1 VKVILL
7 QPQRAN
13 RKKEDPVETAPPTI
27 EAALKAP
34 AAGVI
39 FYGEKGSVL
48 VDRQQ
53 ILADKPEILKT
64 EFTSSDKRLTVS
76 SDHYKHFLECIK
88 SRQKPITDVEV
99 GHRSATVC
107 HLGNIAVRLQR
118 KIQWDP
124 VKEQIVGDNEA
135 AAMLTRPWRAPYV
148 PTMAKG

>member
-1 VKVILL
+1 
-7 QPQRAN
+7 
-13 RKKEDPVETAPPTI
+13 
-27 EAALKAP
+27 
-34 AAGVI
+34 
-39 FYGEKGSVL
+39 
-48 VDRQQ
+48 
-53 ILADKPEILKT
+53 
-64 EFTSSDKRLTVS
+64 VS
-76 SDHYKHFLECIK
+76 NDHYKHFLECIK

-148 PTMAKG
+148 PTMAKA